1 MQAEEKKKFELKAQ
15 IVQYLHCKM
24 ELEKAK
30 KLEEALKEE
39 VRIDVMIE
47 HVSAR
52 NQSVGEG
59 CDD

>member
-30 KLEEALKEE
+30 QLEEALKEE
-39 VRIDVMIE
+39 VRIWIMIE
-47 HVSAR
+47 HVSAG
-52 NQSVGEG
+52 NQSFGEG
-59 CDD
+59 CED